1 MKKIQIIEIL
11 CLSSPKKIYKN
22 QELLNLIRTLA
33 NEKEATPSQISLAWM
48 LSKKPWIVPIP
59 GTRKLSRLAEN
70 IGASN
75 IILSTKEVEYI
86 DKILDEI
93 PMSEVF
99 GGSKISK

>member
-1 MKKIQIIEIL
+1 MPQFTKENID
-11 CLSSPKKIYKN
+11 KN
-22 QELLNLIRTLA
+22 QELLNLIRKLA
-33 NEKEATPSQISLAWM
+33 TEKDATPAQISLAWM
-48 LSKKPWIVPIP
+48 ISKKPWIVPIP

-75 IILSTKEVEYI
+75 IALSTKEIESI

-99 GGSKISK
+99 GGSKLSK